1 MENIHT
7 DVRVS
12 RVNVKREETKI
23 LEENGMESIN
33 VK

>member
-1 MENIHT
+1 MENMHT

-12 RVNVKREETKI
+12 RVNVKGEEMKI

>member
-1 MENIHT
+1 MENMHT

-23 LEENGMESIN
+23 LEENSMESIN

>member
-1 MENIHT
+1 MENMHT

-33 VK
+33 FK

>member
-1 MENIHT
+1 MENMHT
-7 DVRVS
+7 DVKVS
-12 RVNVKREETKI
+12 RVNVKREEMKI